1 MAHKYPHQ
9 RRMLMSTSRPQA
21 CLHGTSASAP
31 TPCSPTHRYKG
42 PPIVKKRW
50 MLRSITGEF
59 ASDELPAHPSPS
71 FPPEAVVQAQ
81 LEALR

>member
-1 MAHKYPHQ
+1 
-9 RRMLMSTSRPQA
+9 MLVSTSRAQA
-21 CLHGTSASAP
+21 WLHGTSATTTT
-31 TPCSPTHRYKG
+31 TPCSLLSPTHRYKG
-42 PPIVKKRW
+42 PPIMKKRW

>member
-1 MAHKYPHQ
+1 
-9 RRMLMSTSRPQA
+9 
-21 CLHGTSASAP
+21 
-31 TPCSPTHRYKG
+31 
-42 PPIVKKRW
+42 

-81 LEALR
+81 LYALRRAAPPLPGPARLRCAAPPGVLRPPRSQAAGP

>member
-1 MAHKYPHQ
+1 M
-9 RRMLMSTSRPQA
+9 
-21 CLHGTSASAP
+21 
-31 TPCSPTHRYKG
+31 
-42 PPIVKKRW
+42 KKRW
-50 MLRSITGEF
+50 LLRSITGEF